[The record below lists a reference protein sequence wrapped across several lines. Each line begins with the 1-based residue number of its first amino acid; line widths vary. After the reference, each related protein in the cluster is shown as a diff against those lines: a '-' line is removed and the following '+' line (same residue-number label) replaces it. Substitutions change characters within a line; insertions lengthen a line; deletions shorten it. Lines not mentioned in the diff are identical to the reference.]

1 MPRLLPTTRGASA
14 NRLTVSKEVPV
25 RRNLRPT
32 AVVVIAALSALALTG
47 CSAPSSC
54 DNPLGE
60 GPAKLVG
67 ARGTF
72 AHTPIVDFP
81 TPFVSR
87 DANTATLI
95 SGTGDVIRSGDYV
108 DFEATAYLGTDKSV
122 LTSTAYGQNG
132 SEPQRIPIVAGASVL
147 SDSFLCHRAGDRFT
161 LAGTTLDLFGT
172 ASTNGVAPTDTVVIV
187 FDVVGV
193 YPHSSSGMPQIA
205 QDGMPAVTSTPEG
218 RPGIAMPKTPAPTE
232 LRIETLTKGN
242 GPVIAEGQSVV
253 AHYLG
258 VIWGGSVFDSTWDK
272 NRPVTLV
279 AQSFIDNAGVG
290 VVPGFAKAL
299 IGQTVGSRVVV
310 AIPPSEGYPA
320 GQSPTS
326 IPADSTMIFVIDILG
341 VK

>member
-1 MPRLLPTTRGASA
+1 MPRLLPTTRGASP

-25 RRNLRPT
+25 RHKLRPAAIVAIT
-32 AVVVIAALSALALTG
+32 ALSALALTG

-60 GPAKLVG
+60 GPAKLVDASG
-67 ARGTF
+67 PF
-72 AHTPIVDFP
+72 AHTPVVDFP

-87 DANTATLI
+87 NANTATLI
-95 SGTGDVIRSGDYV
+95 SGTGDVVRSGDYV
-108 DFEATAYLGTDKSV
+108 DFEATAYRGIDKSV
-122 LTSTAYGQNG
+122 LTGTAYGQNG
-132 SEPQRIPIVAGASVL
+132 SEPQRIPIDAGASVL
-147 SDSFLCHRAGDRFT
+147 SDSFLCHRAGDRFA
-161 LAGTTLDLFGT
+161 LAGTSLDLFGT

-187 FDVVGV
+187 FDVIGV
-193 YPHSSSGMPQIA
+193 YPHASSGLPQIA
-205 QDGMPAVTSTPEG
+205 QDGMPAVTSAADG
-218 RPGIAMPKTPAPTE
+218 RPGIAVPKTPPPAE
-232 LRIETLTKGN
+232 LRIETLTKGS
-242 GPVIAEGQSVV
+242 GPVITEGQPVV

-258 VIWGGSVFDSTWDK
+258 AIWGGSVFDSTWDK
-272 NRPVTLV
+272 NRPATLV

-310 AIPPSEGYPA
+310 VVPPSEGYPA
-320 GQSPTS
+320 GQAPQS